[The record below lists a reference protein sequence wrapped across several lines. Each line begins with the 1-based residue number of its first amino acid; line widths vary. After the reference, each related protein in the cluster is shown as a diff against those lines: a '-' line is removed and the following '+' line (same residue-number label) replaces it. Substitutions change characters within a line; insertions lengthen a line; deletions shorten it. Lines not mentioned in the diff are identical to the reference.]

1 MAAQKQ
7 YPHEDEEALVMDRL
21 AYLEP
26 MDSKED
32 RKFRSWYIL
41 DHLEDW
47 DWDKIDHYNNL
58 LHRYLHGERRY
69 QGVLI
74 HYHGNGDNVA

>member
-1 MAAQKQ
+1 MAPRNQRPYDTERAIV
-7 YPHEDEEALVMDRL
+7 LDRL

-26 MDSKED
+26 VDSEGKRIF
-32 RKFRSWYIL
+32 RKWYVL
-41 DHLEDW
+41 NHLEDW

-58 LHRYLHGERRY
+58 LRRYLHGEHRY

-74 HYHGNGDNVA
+74 RYNPSDEKVA